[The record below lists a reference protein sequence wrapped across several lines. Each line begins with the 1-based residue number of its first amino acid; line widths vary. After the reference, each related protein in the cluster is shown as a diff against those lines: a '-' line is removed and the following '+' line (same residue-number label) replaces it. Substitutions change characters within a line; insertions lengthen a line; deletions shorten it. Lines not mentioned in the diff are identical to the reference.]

1 MRIPRVVVAAPASGA
16 GKTSVAT
23 GLLAALRARG
33 LAVSPHKVGPDYI
46 DPGYHALAAGRPGR
60 NLDPWLVGERRVA
73 PLFLHGA
80 LTPRRADVAVIE
92 GVMGLFDGHATR
104 AGFGSTAHVATL
116 LAAPVVLVVD
126 ARSVGRSVAATVHG
140 FRSFDPAVR
149 IGGVVFNH
157 VGTERHAEILR
168 AAMAEI
174 GVPVLGLLGRRD
186 SLATPSRHLGL
197 VPAAER
203 AAPARAAVAELG
215 AAVAAALDL
224 DALLALAATA
234 PDLPAE
240 PWDPRAAA
248 AEIPGTAA
256 GAAMPRPAEPRPGA
270 RRPVVAVAGGPAF
283 TFGYAETPELLAAA
297 GAEVARFDPTAD
309 EALPDG
315 TSALVI
321 GGGFPQLHAGALAA
335 NAALRARVRAFAA
348 TGAPVAAE
356 CAGLLYLSR
365 ALDDAPMCGVLG
377 EVTAAM
383 TPRLTLGYREAV
395 AATDSVLAARGTR
408 ARGHEFH
415 RTATSPPAGGGPA
428 GGAPLGTVSGG
439 TALGDMTPGDTVPPG
454 TSPGGTTWPGTV
466 SGGTAPA
473 WTWRGPAG
481 DEVAE
486 GFVRGGIH
494 ASYLHTHWAG
504 LPGAAARFVAA
515 AGAAQENGA
524 LRAAG

>member
-1 MRIPRVVVAAPASGA
+1 MVLAAPASGA
-16 GKTSVAT
+16 GKTSIVT
-23 GLLAALRARG
+23 GLLAALRSRG

-46 DPGYHALAAGRPGR
+46 DPGYHALAAGRAGR
-60 NLDPWLVGERRVA
+60 NLDPWLVGEHRIA

-149 IGGVVFNH
+149 IGGVVFNQ

-168 AAMAEI
+168 GAMAEI
-174 GVPVLGLLGRRD
+174 GMPVLGLVGRRD
-186 SLATPSRHLGL
+186 SLVTPSRHLGL

-215 AAVAAALDL
+215 AAIGAGLDL

-234 PDLPAE
+234 PDLAAE
-240 PWDPRAAA
+240 PWDPVAAV
-248 AEIPGTAA
+248 AETPW
-256 GAAMPRPAEPRPGA
+256 PAEATAPSGLPGSDSPGPDGLGVVGSGPGGA
-270 RRPVVAVAGGPAF
+270 QPGGRRPVVAVAGGPAF
-283 TFGYAETPELLAAA
+283 TFGYAEVPELLAAA
-297 GAEVARFDPTAD
+297 GAEVVRFDPTVD

-315 TSALVI
+315 TAALVI

-335 NAALRARVRAFAA
+335 NAALRARVRTLAA
-348 TGAPVAAE
+348 TGTPVAAE

-365 ALDDAPMCGVLG
+365 ELDGEPMCGVLA
-377 EVTAAM
+377 EVTTAM

-395 AATDSVLAARGTR
+395 AAADSVFAVRGTVVH
-408 ARGHEFH
+408 GHEFH
-415 RTATSPPAGGGPA
+415 RTAATPPSGVAGG
-428 GGAPLGTVSGG
+428 SG
-439 TALGDMTPGDTVPPG
+439 
-454 TSPGGTTWPGTV
+454 
-466 SGGTAPA
+466 APA
-473 WTWRGPAG
+473 WTWRGRTGA
-481 DEVAE
+481 EVAE

-504 LPGAAARFVAA
+504 LPGSAARFVAA
-515 AGAAQENGA
+515 ARAGQADEAQTNEAQANEA
-524 LRAAG
+524 LHAAG

>member
-1 MRIPRVVVAAPASGA
+1 MRIPRVVLAAPASGA
-16 GKTSVAT
+16 GKTSIVT

-46 DPGYHALAAGRPGR
+46 DPGYHALAAGRAGR
-60 NLDPWLVGERRVA
+60 NLDPWLVGEHRIA

-92 GVMGLFDGHATR
+92 GVMGLFDGHATH

-126 ARSVGRSVAATVHG
+126 ARSAGRSVAATVHG

-149 IGGVVFNH
+149 IGGVVFNQ
-157 VGTERHAEILR
+157 VGTERHAGILR

-174 GVPVLGLLGRRD
+174 GMPVLGVLGRRD
-186 SLATPSRHLGL
+186 SLVTPSRHLGL

-215 AAVAAALDL
+215 DAVGASLDL

-234 PDLPAE
+234 PDLPAD
-240 PWDPRAAA
+240 PWDPQQTSQQTSQIGFADPAGTPSA
-248 AEIPGTAA
+248 AETSDAAETSGGFVPAAPGAA
-256 GAAMPRPAEPRPGA
+256 GRRGG
-270 RRPVVAVAGGPAF
+270 RPVVAVAGGPAF
-283 TFGYAETPELLAAA
+283 TFGYAETPELLTAA
-297 GAEVARFDPTAD
+297 GAEVVRFDPTAD

-321 GGGFPQLHAGALAA
+321 GGGFPQVHAGALAA
-335 NAALRARVRAFAA
+335 NAALRAQVRAFAA
-348 TGAPVAAE
+348 TGAPVVAE

-365 ALDDAPMCGVLG
+365 ALDGEPMCGVLA

-395 AATDSVLAARGTR
+395 AATDSALAARGTL

-415 RTATSPPAGGGPA
+415 RTVALPSAGGLD
-428 GGAPLGTVSGG
+428 GAP
-439 TALGDMTPGDTVPPG
+439 
-454 TSPGGTTWPGTV
+454 
-466 SGGTAPA
+466 
-473 WTWRGPAG
+473 RG
-481 DEVAE
+481 
-486 GFVRGGIH
+486 
-494 ASYLHTHWAG
+494 
-504 LPGAAARFVAA
+504 
-515 AGAAQENGA
+515 
-524 LRAAG
+524 